1 MCWYIPVQFL
11 TVHVYWHYCP
21 YSITTS
27 YSNPAGVEVSRSNVR
42 RVFNSLELFKL
53 AAKLI
58 GLSCDPTLQSCDR
71 VVNEIL
77 VPNYLL
83 PRNECADDG

>member
-1 MCWYIPVQFL
+1 MCTCWYIPVQFL

-21 YSITTS
+21 YYITTS
-27 YSNPAGVEVSRSNVR
+27 FSNPAGVEVSRSNVR

-58 GLSCDPTLQSCDR
+58 GLSCDTAVMQSGCLK
-71 VVNEIL
+71 IL
-77 VPNYLL
+77 VPNYML